1 MSQDKERCCLCG
13 GKIEKGGC
21 DPYPIAEEGRCCH
34 ACNWTV
40 VLPKRIELSKRE
52 NETDVDR
59 DTQ

>member
-1 MSQDKERCCLCG
+1 MSHDKERCCICG

-40 VLPKRIELSKRE
+40 VIPKRIELSKQD
-52 NETDVDR
+52 NERTGKD
-59 DTQ
+59 